1 MINLRNIAEKKW
13 KIKSNSA
20 INSPIRFMDA
30 MNNLISIFSQAP
42 VREKSCS
49 SNQIPINCFN
59 SIIQVSPASQTG
71 HIFLV
76 TNQCQSRK
84 IWRQWRSKALIT
96 SIQRSKL
103 VTSKHSLLLFIPHNL
118 CTVYKPPCT
127 IHYRDWSNEKHQ
139 ENIKEVRKKMTMP
152 LSHKWITRI
161 FSWEVADDHLESTV
175 FP

>member
-1 MINLRNIAEKKW
+1 MLWI
-13 KIKSNSA
+13 
-20 INSPIRFMDA
+20 
-30 MNNLISIFSQAP
+30 ISFQYFPRPQS
-42 VREKSCS
+42 REKSCS

-84 IWRQWRSKALIT
+84 IWSQWRSKALIT